1 MGVDEGRHSCVGPEA
16 LMSRLRTAAES
27 AGATAQT
34 NMIWWIEIVQSPW
47 ITLQIKK
54 YNITSVASS
63 SVNFDDLS
71 AGKWETGWEEEE
83 GEEMKVKTLQ
93 MKRVGL
99 EKKKLKRDK
108 SKFLR
113 WKNREGR
120 QRRARYLDNP
130 SWGKYSSQWWQRRTL
145 VTKKNLRGT
154 QVFYSLYLQIDT
166 TKICTWDFFLNR
178 WLTLPGTQMR
188 KGS

>member
-1 MGVDEGRHSCVGPEA
+1 MKVVIVVLDPTFIPPEA
-16 LMSRLRTAAES
+16 LMSRLQTAAES

-34 NMIWWIEIVQSPW
+34 NMMWWIKIVQSPW

-63 SVNFDDLS
+63 SVNFDDSS
-71 AGKWETGWEEEE
+71 ALKWETGWEEEE

-99 EKKKLKRDK
+99 ENKKLNRDK

-113 WKNREGR
+113 WRNRECR
-120 QRRARYLDNP
+120 QRRARYLDKP
-130 SWGKYSSQWWQRRTL
+130 SRGNYSSQWWQRRTL
-145 VTKKNLRGT
+145 VAK
-154 QVFYSLYLQIDT
+154 
-166 TKICTWDFFLNR
+166 
-178 WLTLPGTQMR
+178 
-188 KGS
+188 